1 MERMEHCVET
11 RGFSKVSGINTMLI
25 LQPQTYL
32 TIRYLRDHPQKINI
46 LQTGVQKIGLFSQD
60 KLRSLNYLRILNDF
74 STDSESSSSEIT
86 VYLPTK
92 R

>member
-1 MERMEHCVET
+1 MEHCVET
-11 RGFSKVSGINTMLI
+11 HGFSEVYGINTMCF

-60 KLRSLNYLRILNDF
+60 KLYSLNYLRILNDF
-74 STDSESSSSEIT
+74 PQIVRAFFQRLLFIYPPKDNI
-86 VYLPTK
+86 
-92 R
+92 

>member
-1 MERMEHCVET
+1 MEHCVET
-11 RGFSKVSGINTMLI
+11 RGLSKVYGINTMLI

-74 STDSESSSSEIT
+74 PQI
-86 VYLPTK
+86 VRALFQRLLFIYLPK
-92 R
+92 DNI

>member
-1 MERMEHCVET
+1 MKRMERCVET
-11 RGFSKVSGINTMLI
+11 RGFSKVSRINTMLI

-32 TIRYLRDHPQKINI
+32 MIRYLRDHPQKINI